1 MSLKMNRAPLLFF
14 FIINIIL
21 SSCHKSSENIDVSS
35 QWFVDY
41 NGNLIS
47 RPSDG
52 QWQFQIFTSQELNLF
67 NSLDTANLSGTL
79 MPDSVLELANC
90 YNCIFPNPFGSS
102 TSFLFHFSNGY
113 NGQMVFKSV
122 VVDDHMKIVDEGS
135 QRIQGKSDSNILF
148 NPSISNVVSLSPHI
162 PIGKFRIYFTLS
174 AATKQHF
181 YQSWGNIEKIQ

>member
-1 MSLKMNRAPLLFF
+1 MNRAPLLFF
-14 FIINIIL
+14 FFINIIL
-21 SSCHKSSENIDVSS
+21 SSCHKSGENIDVSS

-47 RPSDG
+47 GPSDG

-67 NSLDTANLSGTL
+67 NSLDTANLSGTI
-79 MPDSVLELANC
+79 MPDSVLTTTSC
-90 YNCIFPNPFGSS
+90 YNCIFPNPFESS

-122 VVDDHMKIVDEGS
+122 VVDSHMNIVDKSS
-135 QRIQGKSDSNILF
+135 QRIQGKSDSNIVL
-148 NPSISNVVSLSPHI
+148 NPSISNIISLSPHI

-174 AATKQHF
+174 TAANQHF